1 MEANAMK
8 SSKYYIDY
16 IYDNTIGVNFYHQLV
31 RRSDEAILYANPD
44 LNRVY
49 VYCWSSGIDRNDVV
63 TL

>member
-1 MEANAMK
+1 MKANAMK
-8 SSKYYIDY
+8 NSKYYIDY
-16 IYDNTIGVNFYHQLV
+16 IYGNTIGVNFYHQLV

-49 VYCWSSGIDRNDVV
+49 MRCWELGIDRNDVV